1 MAGVRERRV
10 LIGTPV
16 LDLETPVLVVDLAAL
31 EHNIGVIARHYS
43 GGGADADQ
51 AIRLR
56 PHGKNHK
63 APGILAMQVAAGGTV
78 GGVCAAKVSEAEVF
92 VEAGA
97 GNVLIANQVVDPAKI
112 RRLVAL
118 AGRVETTVAVDSVAQ
133 VALLARG
140 PASSGAGLG
149 VVIEVDTMMGRAG
162 VRSVAQAVA
171 LARRVAAT
179 PGLEFRGVMSH
190 QVLRGPGD
198 RANRFAEGGRYIERV
213 LEVRRAI
220 EDAGIAVDI
229 VSTGESWTY
238 DVAATYPEVTEIEGG
253 TYVFMEVP
261 YAYMREFRFAL
272 RVMGRVVARPDAR
285 TAIGDVPIDA
295 IGAPNG
301 LPTLEGPD
309 AVTVT
314 AIDHHGV
321 VLSGDDDLSLQVGD
335 PFFLLTHQQDVTV
348 NRWDRYVGVRDGR
361 VERIIEA
368 PARGCVH

>member
-1 MAGVRERRV
+1 M
-10 LIGTPV
+10 IGTSV
-16 LDLETPVLVVDLAAL
+16 LDLETPVLVVDLDAL
-31 EHNIGVIARHYS
+31 EHNIGVIARLY
-43 GGGADADQ
+43 ADKP
-51 AIRLR
+51 IRLR

-63 APGILAMQVAAGGTV
+63 APEILAMQVAAGGTV
-78 GGVCAAKVSEAEVF
+78 SGVCAAKVSEAEVF
-92 VEAGA
+92 VDAGA
-97 GNVLIANQVVDPAKI
+97 GNVLVANQVVDPAKI
-112 RRLVAL
+112 RRLAAL
-118 AGRVETTVAVDSVAQ
+118 AERVPTTVAVDSAAQ

-140 PASSGAGLG
+140 TASSRAALG

-162 VRSVAQAVA
+162 VRSVEQAVA
-171 LARRVAAT
+171 LARRVVAT

-190 QVLRGPGD
+190 QVLRGAGD
-198 RANRFAEGGRYIERV
+198 RANRFAEGGRYMERA
-213 LEVRRAI
+213 LEAKRAI
-220 EDAGIAVDI
+220 EDAGIDMDI

-309 AVTVT
+309 GVTVT
-314 AIDHHGV
+314 GIDHHGV
-321 VLSGDDDLSLQVGD
+321 VLSGDTDVPLGVGD

-348 NRWDRYVGVRDGR
+348 NRWDRYVGVRDGF
-361 VERIIEA
+361 VEKIIEA
-368 PARGCVH
+368 PARGCVQ

>member
-1 MAGVRERRV
+1 M
-10 LIGTPV
+10 IGTPILE
-16 LDLETPVLVVDLAAL
+16 LDTPVLLVDLDAL
-31 EHNIGVIARHYS
+31 EHNIGVIARHYTDR
-43 GGGADADQ
+43 DADR

-63 APGILAMQVAAGGTV
+63 APEILEMQVAAGGTV

-92 VEAGA
+92 VDAGA
-97 GNVLIANQVVDPAKI
+97 GNVLVANQVVDPAKI

-118 AGRVETTVAVDSVAQ
+118 AGRVETTVAVDSGEQ

-140 PASSGAGLG
+140 AESSGTPLG

-162 VRSVAQAVA
+162 VRSVEQAVT
-171 LARRVAAT
+171 LARRVVAT
-179 PGLEFRGVMSH
+179 PGLRFRGVMSH
-190 QVLRGPGD
+190 QVLRGPAD
-198 RANRFAEGGRYIERV
+198 RAGRFSEGGRYIERA
-213 LEVRRAI
+213 LAAKRAI
-220 EDAGIAVDI
+220 EDAGIDVDI

-272 RVMGRVVARPDAR
+272 RVMGRVVERPDTR

-309 AVTVT
+309 GVTVT
-314 AIDHHGV
+314 GIDHHGV
-321 VLSGDDDLSLQVGD
+321 VLSGNADLPLGIGD

-348 NRWDRYVGVRDGR
+348 NRWDRFVGVRDGR
-361 VERIIEA
+361 VEKIIEA